1 MRIKQ
6 IKNII
11 EQDDSIKY
19 AIATNLA
26 KYGRPDSR
34 PGDKKSKL
42 TKGLEKKREKHVLD
56 LKKSMDENQEAEKA
70 IRDTLSKEGGAAG
83 LKPLVKA
90 VKKFGINKEELVKL
104 LKKIAKVK
112 KHRDGDYILTPIK
125 EDKSEMDKRYDRTSK
140 YTTIP
145 GLGTTTDADLE
156 RERLAQLA
164 TRNESEDDSFP
175 GEPPSKG
182 YMEARKLIDRLR
194 ATTFRKFNDDEL
206 YDFRK
211 TIATAFDMSLR
222 ERKVSDGGHSGGAP
236 IDLSEDKAEKMAAL
250 IKQRDALIKK
260 HSDAGEMFSDKVY
273 DLDSQ
278 IQKIAKS
285 EHLTE
290 DIKDDLNKIANS
302 LKSKFNDLRFSVDY
316 NKYNPE
322 RSKINVYGSQRDLF
336 YFGNELHG
344 KEFGEYEVFHID
356 DDDQG
361 EIVRIVRSDQIM
373 RSSGPVF
380 PENMEE
386 KNNPSMGIVRKKL
399 GKAPKAEKVASK
411 KKMKLPTGL
420 INYMNYT
427 IGEGHGLDQ
436 GDVDKIKTLAKAL
449 RDGGDLSQDVGLRK
463 DAIRILNFLIKSNI
477 VQDKTKDLSKG
488 KVDEKKKKKDDRCT
502 RIAKRKYDTWPSA
515 YASGA
520 VVRCRKGE
528 IWKNEK

>member
-104 LKKIAKVK
+104 LKKITKVK
-112 KHRDGDYILTPIK
+112 KHRDGDYILTPI
-125 EDKSEMDKRYDRTSK
+125 
-140 YTTIP
+140 
-145 GLGTTTDADLE
+145 
-156 RERLAQLA
+156 
-164 TRNESEDDSFP
+164 SEDDSFP
-175 GEPPSKG
+175 GESPSRG

-290 DIKDDLNKIANS
+290 DIKNDLNKIANS
-302 LKSKFNDLRFSVDY
+302 LKSKFDDLRFIVDY

>member
-104 LKKIAKVK
+104 LKKITKVK
-112 KHRDGDYILTPIK
+112 KHRDGDYILTPI
-125 EDKSEMDKRYDRTSK
+125 
-140 YTTIP
+140 
-145 GLGTTTDADLE
+145 
-156 RERLAQLA
+156 
-164 TRNESEDDSFP
+164 SEDDSFP
-175 GEPPSKG
+175 GESPSRG

-236 IDLSEDKAEKMAAL
+236 IDLSED
-250 IKQRDALIKK
+250 
-260 HSDAGEMFSDKVY
+260 
-273 DLDSQ
+273 
-278 IQKIAKS
+278 
-285 EHLTE
+285 
-290 DIKDDLNKIANS
+290 IKDDLNKIANS
-302 LKSKFNDLRFSVDY
+302 LKSKFDDLRFIVDY

>member
-1 MRIKQ
+1 M
-6 IKNII
+6 
-11 EQDDSIKY
+11 
-19 AIATNLA
+19 
-26 KYGRPDSR
+26 
-34 PGDKKSKL
+34 
-42 TKGLEKKREKHVLD
+42 
-56 LKKSMDENQEAEKA
+56 
-70 IRDTLSKEGGAAG
+70 
-83 LKPLVKA
+83 
-90 VKKFGINKEELVKL
+90 
-104 LKKIAKVK
+104 
-112 KHRDGDYILTPIK
+112 
-125 EDKSEMDKRYDRTSK
+125 
-140 YTTIP
+140 
-145 GLGTTTDADLE
+145 
-156 RERLAQLA
+156 
-164 TRNESEDDSFP
+164 
-175 GEPPSKG
+175 
-182 YMEARKLIDRLR
+182 
-194 ATTFRKFNDDEL
+194 
-206 YDFRK
+206 
-211 TIATAFDMSLR
+211 
-222 ERKVSDGGHSGGAP
+222 
-236 IDLSEDKAEKMAAL
+236 
-250 IKQRDALIKK
+250 
-260 HSDAGEMFSDKVY
+260 
-273 DLDSQ
+273 
-278 IQKIAKS
+278 
-285 EHLTE
+285 
-290 DIKDDLNKIANS
+290 
-302 LKSKFNDLRFSVDY
+302 
-316 NKYNPE
+316 
-322 RSKINVYGSQRDLF
+322 F

-463 DAIRILNFLIKSNI
+463 DAIRIINFLIKSNI

>member
-1 MRIKQ
+1 MIVMRIKQ

-112 KHRDGDYILTPIK
+112 KHRDGDYILTPI
-125 EDKSEMDKRYDRTSK
+125 
-140 YTTIP
+140 
-145 GLGTTTDADLE
+145 
-156 RERLAQLA
+156 
-164 TRNESEDDSFP
+164 SEDDSFP
-175 GEPPSKG
+175 GESPSRG

-302 LKSKFNDLRFSVDY
+302 LKSKFDDLRFIVDY

>member
-112 KHRDGDYILTPIK
+112 KHRDGDYILTPI
-125 EDKSEMDKRYDRTSK
+125 
-140 YTTIP
+140 
-145 GLGTTTDADLE
+145 
-156 RERLAQLA
+156 
-164 TRNESEDDSFP
+164 SEDDSFP
-175 GEPPSKG
+175 GESPSRG

-285 EHLTE
+285 EHLSE

-302 LKSKFNDLRFSVDY
+302 LKSKFDDLRFSVDY

-502 RIAKRKYDTWPSA
+502 RIAKHKYDTWPSA

>member
-26 KYGRPDSR
+26 KYWRPDSR

-104 LKKIAKVK
+104 LKKITKVK
-112 KHRDGDYILTPIK
+112 KHRDGDYILTPI
-125 EDKSEMDKRYDRTSK
+125 
-140 YTTIP
+140 
-145 GLGTTTDADLE
+145 
-156 RERLAQLA
+156 
-164 TRNESEDDSFP
+164 SEDDSFP
-175 GEPPSKG
+175 GESPSRG

-302 LKSKFNDLRFSVDY
+302 LKSKFDDLRFIVDY

>member
-104 LKKIAKVK
+104 LKKITKVK
-112 KHRDGDYILTPIK
+112 KHRDGDYILTPI
-125 EDKSEMDKRYDRTSK
+125 
-140 YTTIP
+140 
-145 GLGTTTDADLE
+145 
-156 RERLAQLA
+156 
-164 TRNESEDDSFP
+164 SEDDSFP
-175 GEPPSKG
+175 GESPSRG

-302 LKSKFNDLRFSVDY
+302 LKSKFDDLRFIVDY

-399 GKAPKAEKVASK
+399 GKAPKAGKVASK

>member
-104 LKKIAKVK
+104 LKKITKVK
-112 KHRDGDYILTPIK
+112 KHRDGDYILTPI
-125 EDKSEMDKRYDRTSK
+125 
-140 YTTIP
+140 
-145 GLGTTTDADLE
+145 
-156 RERLAQLA
+156 
-164 TRNESEDDSFP
+164 SEDDSFP
-175 GEPPSKG
+175 GESPSRG

-302 LKSKFNDLRFSVDY
+302 LKSQFDDLRFSVDY

-322 RSKINVYGSQRDLF
+322 RSRINVYGSQRDLF

>member
-104 LKKIAKVK
+104 LKKITKVK
-112 KHRDGDYILTPIK
+112 KHRDGDYILTPI
-125 EDKSEMDKRYDRTSK
+125 
-140 YTTIP
+140 
-145 GLGTTTDADLE
+145 
-156 RERLAQLA
+156 
-164 TRNESEDDSFP
+164 SEDDSFP
-175 GEPPSKG
+175 GESPSRG

-302 LKSKFNDLRFSVDY
+302 LKSKFDDLRFSVDY

-322 RSKINVYGSQRDLF
+322 RSRINVYGSQRDLF

>member
-70 IRDTLSKEGGAAG
+70 IRDTLSKQGGAAG

-104 LKKIAKVK
+104 LKKITKVK
-112 KHRDGDYILTPIK
+112 KHRDGDYILTPI
-125 EDKSEMDKRYDRTSK
+125 
-140 YTTIP
+140 
-145 GLGTTTDADLE
+145 
-156 RERLAQLA
+156 
-164 TRNESEDDSFP
+164 SEDDSFP
-175 GEPPSKG
+175 GESPSRG

-290 DIKDDLNKIANS
+290 DIKNDLNKIANS
-302 LKSKFNDLRFSVDY
+302 LKSKFDDLRFSVDY

-322 RSKINVYGSQRDLF
+322 RSRINVYGSQRDLF

-344 KEFGEYEVFHID
+344 KEFGEYEVFAVD
-356 DDDQG
+356 DDERG

-373 RSSGPVF
+373 RSSGPIF

-399 GKAPKAEKVASK
+399 GKAPKAGKVASK

>member
-6 IKNII
+6 IKNIF

-112 KHRDGDYILTPIK
+112 KHRDGDYILTPI
-125 EDKSEMDKRYDRTSK
+125 
-140 YTTIP
+140 
-145 GLGTTTDADLE
+145 
-156 RERLAQLA
+156 
-164 TRNESEDDSFP
+164 SEDDSFP

-182 YMEARKLIDRLR
+182 YMEARKLIDKLR

-236 IDLSEDKAEKMAAL
+236 IDLDEDKSDFIKKAEKMAAL

-302 LKSKFNDLRFSVDY
+302 LKSKFDHLRFSVDY

-322 RSKINVYGSQRDLF
+322 RSRINVYGKNSDLF

-344 KEFGEYEVFHID
+344 KKFGEYEVFHID
-356 DDDQG
+356 DDDRG
-361 EIVRIVRSDQIM
+361 EIVRIVKSDQIM
-373 RSSGPVF
+373 RSSGPIF

-399 GKAPKAEKVASK
+399 GKAPKAGKVASK

-449 RDGGDLSQDVGLRK
+449 KDGGDLSQDVGLRK

>member
-104 LKKIAKVK
+104 LKKITKVK
-112 KHRDGDYILTPIK
+112 KHRDGDYILTPI
-125 EDKSEMDKRYDRTSK
+125 
-140 YTTIP
+140 
-145 GLGTTTDADLE
+145 
-156 RERLAQLA
+156 
-164 TRNESEDDSFP
+164 SEDDSFP
-175 GEPPSKG
+175 GESPSRG
-182 YMEARKLIDRLR
+182 YMEARKLIDKLR

-236 IDLSEDKAEKMAAL
+236 IDLSED
-250 IKQRDALIKK
+250 
-260 HSDAGEMFSDKVY
+260 
-273 DLDSQ
+273 
-278 IQKIAKS
+278 
-285 EHLTE
+285 
-290 DIKDDLNKIANS
+290 IKDDLNKIANS
-302 LKSKFNDLRFSVDY
+302 LKSKFDDLRFIVDY

-322 RSKINVYGSQRDLF
+322 RSKINVYGTQQDLMN
-336 YFGNELHG
+336 FGNELHG
-344 KEFGEYEVFHID
+344 KEFGEYEVFAVD
-356 DDDQG
+356 DDERG

-373 RSSGPVF
+373 RSSGPIF

-399 GKAPKAEKVASK
+399 GKAPKAGKVASK

>member
-104 LKKIAKVK
+104 LKKITKVK
-112 KHRDGDYILTPIK
+112 KHRDGDYILTPI
-125 EDKSEMDKRYDRTSK
+125 
-140 YTTIP
+140 
-145 GLGTTTDADLE
+145 
-156 RERLAQLA
+156 
-164 TRNESEDDSFP
+164 SEDDSFP
-175 GEPPSKG
+175 GESPSRG

-302 LKSKFNDLRFSVDY
+302 LKSKFDDLRFSVDY

-322 RSKINVYGSQRDLF
+322 RSRINVYGSQRDLF

-399 GKAPKAEKVASK
+399 GKAPKAGKVASK

>member
-104 LKKIAKVK
+104 LKKITKVK
-112 KHRDGDYILTPIK
+112 KHRDGDYILTPI
-125 EDKSEMDKRYDRTSK
+125 
-140 YTTIP
+140 
-145 GLGTTTDADLE
+145 
-156 RERLAQLA
+156 
-164 TRNESEDDSFP
+164 SEDDSFP
-175 GEPPSKG
+175 GESPSRG
-182 YMEARKLIDRLR
+182 YMEARKLIDKLR

-290 DIKDDLNKIANS
+290 DIKNDLNKIANS
-302 LKSKFNDLRFSVDY
+302 LKSKFDDLRFSVDY

-322 RSKINVYGSQRDLF
+322 RSRINVYGSQRDLF

>member
-1 MRIKQ
+1 MIVMRIKQ

-104 LKKIAKVK
+104 LKKITKVK
-112 KHRDGDYILTPIK
+112 KHRDGDYILTPI
-125 EDKSEMDKRYDRTSK
+125 
-140 YTTIP
+140 
-145 GLGTTTDADLE
+145 
-156 RERLAQLA
+156 
-164 TRNESEDDSFP
+164 SEDDSFP
-175 GEPPSKG
+175 GESPSRG
-182 YMEARKLIDRLR
+182 YMEARKLIDKLR

-236 IDLSEDKAEKMAAL
+236 IDLSED
-250 IKQRDALIKK
+250 
-260 HSDAGEMFSDKVY
+260 
-273 DLDSQ
+273 
-278 IQKIAKS
+278 
-285 EHLTE
+285 
-290 DIKDDLNKIANS
+290 IKDDLNKIANS
-302 LKSKFNDLRFSVDY
+302 LKSKFDDLRFIVDY

>member
-112 KHRDGDYILTPIK
+112 KHRDGDYILTPI
-125 EDKSEMDKRYDRTSK
+125 
-140 YTTIP
+140 
-145 GLGTTTDADLE
+145 
-156 RERLAQLA
+156 
-164 TRNESEDDSFP
+164 SEDDSFP

-236 IDLSEDKAEKMAAL
+236 IDLSED
-250 IKQRDALIKK
+250 
-260 HSDAGEMFSDKVY
+260 
-273 DLDSQ
+273 
-278 IQKIAKS
+278 
-285 EHLTE
+285 
-290 DIKDDLNKIANS
+290 IKDDLNKIANS
-302 LKSKFNDLRFSVDY
+302 LKSKFDDLRFIVDY

-449 RDGGDLSQDVGLRK
+449 RDGGDLSQDAGLRK

>member
-112 KHRDGDYILTPIK
+112 KHRDGDYILTPI
-125 EDKSEMDKRYDRTSK
+125 
-140 YTTIP
+140 
-145 GLGTTTDADLE
+145 
-156 RERLAQLA
+156 
-164 TRNESEDDSFP
+164 SEDDSFP
-175 GEPPSKG
+175 GESPSRG

-236 IDLSEDKAEKMAAL
+236 IDLSED
-250 IKQRDALIKK
+250 
-260 HSDAGEMFSDKVY
+260 
-273 DLDSQ
+273 
-278 IQKIAKS
+278 
-285 EHLTE
+285 
-290 DIKDDLNKIANS
+290 IKDDLNKIANS
-302 LKSKFNDLRFSVDY
+302 LKSKFDDLRFIVDY

>member
-1 MRIKQ
+1 MKIKQ
-6 IKNII
+6 IKNIF

-90 VKKFGINKEELVKL
+90 VKKFGIGKEELVKL
-104 LKKIAKVK
+104 LKKLAKVK
-112 KHRDGDYILTPIK
+112 KHRDGDYILTPI
-125 EDKSEMDKRYDRTSK
+125 
-140 YTTIP
+140 
-145 GLGTTTDADLE
+145 
-156 RERLAQLA
+156 
-164 TRNESEDDSFP
+164 SEDDSFP

-222 ERKVSDGGHSGGAP
+222 ESEVSHGGQKGGAP
-236 IDLSEDKAEKMAAL
+236 IDLSED
-250 IKQRDALIKK
+250 
-260 HSDAGEMFSDKVY
+260 
-273 DLDSQ
+273 
-278 IQKIAKS
+278 
-285 EHLTE
+285 
-290 DIKDDLNKIANS
+290 IKDDLNRIANS
-302 LKSKFNDLRFSVDY
+302 LKSQFDDLRFIVDY
-316 NKYNPE
+316 NKYGPE
-322 RSKINVYGSQRDLF
+322 RSKINVYGTQQDLMN
-336 YFGNELHG
+336 FGDKLHG
-344 KEFGEYEVFHID
+344 KKFGKYEVFAVD
-356 DDDQG
+356 DDERG

-373 RSSGPVF
+373 RG
-380 PENMEE
+380 E
-386 KNNPSMGIVRKKL
+386 KKNPSMGIVRKKL
-399 GKAPKAEKVASK
+399 GKVPKAGKVASK

-420 INYMNYT
+420 INYMDYT
-427 IGEGHGLDQ
+427 
-436 GDVDKIKTLAKAL
+436 V
-449 RDGGDLSQDVGLRK
+449 S
-463 DAIRILNFLIKSNI
+463 
-477 VQDKTKDLSKG
+477 
-488 KVDEKKKKKDDRCT
+488 EKKKKKDDRCT

-528 IWKNEK
+528 IWKGIK

>member
-112 KHRDGDYILTPIK
+112 KHRDGDYILTPI
-125 EDKSEMDKRYDRTSK
+125 
-140 YTTIP
+140 
-145 GLGTTTDADLE
+145 
-156 RERLAQLA
+156 
-164 TRNESEDDSFP
+164 SEDDSFP
-175 GEPPSKG
+175 GESPSRG
-182 YMEARKLIDRLR
+182 YMEARKLIDKLR

-302 LKSKFNDLRFSVDY
+302 LKSKFDDLRFIVDY

>member
-1 MRIKQ
+1 MKISQVKELVT
-6 IKNII
+6 KMF
-11 EQDDSIKY
+11 EEDDSLKY
-19 AIATNLA
+19 AIATNMA

-112 KHRDGDYILTPIK
+112 KHRDGDYILTPI
-125 EDKSEMDKRYDRTSK
+125 
-140 YTTIP
+140 
-145 GLGTTTDADLE
+145 
-156 RERLAQLA
+156 
-164 TRNESEDDSFP
+164 SEDDSFP

-222 ERKVSDGGHSGGAP
+222 ESEVSHGGQKGGAP
-236 IDLSEDKAEKMAAL
+236 IDLSED
-250 IKQRDALIKK
+250 
-260 HSDAGEMFSDKVY
+260 
-273 DLDSQ
+273 
-278 IQKIAKS
+278 
-285 EHLTE
+285 
-290 DIKDDLNKIANS
+290 IKDDLKKIANS
-302 LKSKFNDLRFSVDY
+302 LKSQFDDLRFDVNY

-322 RSKINVYGSQRDLF
+322 NSRIDVRGTQQDMMN
-336 YFGNELHG
+336 FGNELHG
-344 KEFGEYEVFHID
+344 KEFGEYEVFAVD
-356 DDDQG
+356 DDERG

-373 RSSGPVF
+373 RGSGKPF

-386 KNNPSMGIVRKKL
+386 KHNPSMGIVRKKL
-399 GKAPKAEKVASK
+399 GKVPKAGKVAYQ

-420 INYMNYT
+420 VNYMDYT
-427 IGEGHGLDQ
+427 
-436 GDVDKIKTLAKAL
+436 V
-449 RDGGDLSQDVGLRK
+449 S
-463 DAIRILNFLIKSNI
+463 
-477 VQDKTKDLSKG
+477 
-488 KVDEKKKKKDDRCT
+488 EKKKKKDDRCT

-528 IWKNEK
+528 IWKGIK

>member
-112 KHRDGDYILTPIK
+112 KHRDGDYILTPI
-125 EDKSEMDKRYDRTSK
+125 
-140 YTTIP
+140 
-145 GLGTTTDADLE
+145 
-156 RERLAQLA
+156 
-164 TRNESEDDSFP
+164 SEDDSFP
-175 GEPPSKG
+175 GESPSRG

-236 IDLSEDKAEKMAAL
+236 IDLSED
-250 IKQRDALIKK
+250 
-260 HSDAGEMFSDKVY
+260 
-273 DLDSQ
+273 
-278 IQKIAKS
+278 
-285 EHLTE
+285 
-290 DIKDDLNKIANS
+290 IKDDLNKIANS
-302 LKSKFNDLRFSVDY
+302 LKSKFDDLRFSVDY

-322 RSKINVYGSQRDLF
+322 RSRINVYGSQRDLF

-344 KEFGEYEVFHID
+344 KEFGEYEVFAVD
-356 DDDQG
+356 DDERG

>member
-1 MRIKQ
+1 
-6 IKNII
+6 
-11 EQDDSIKY
+11 
-19 AIATNLA
+19 
-26 KYGRPDSR
+26 
-34 PGDKKSKL
+34 
-42 TKGLEKKREKHVLD
+42 
-56 LKKSMDENQEAEKA
+56 
-70 IRDTLSKEGGAAG
+70 
-83 LKPLVKA
+83 
-90 VKKFGINKEELVKL
+90 
-104 LKKIAKVK
+104 
-112 KHRDGDYILTPIK
+112 
-125 EDKSEMDKRYDRTSK
+125 
-140 YTTIP
+140 
-145 GLGTTTDADLE
+145 
-156 RERLAQLA
+156 
-164 TRNESEDDSFP
+164 
-175 GEPPSKG
+175 
-182 YMEARKLIDRLR
+182 
-194 ATTFRKFNDDEL
+194 
-206 YDFRK
+206 
-211 TIATAFDMSLR
+211 
-222 ERKVSDGGHSGGAP
+222 
-236 IDLSEDKAEKMAAL
+236 
-250 IKQRDALIKK
+250 
-260 HSDAGEMFSDKVY
+260 
-273 DLDSQ
+273 
-278 IQKIAKS
+278 
-285 EHLTE
+285 
-290 DIKDDLNKIANS
+290 
-302 LKSKFNDLRFSVDY
+302 
-316 NKYNPE
+316 
-322 RSKINVYGSQRDLF
+322 LF

-477 VQDKTKDLSKG
+477 IQDKTKDLSKG

>member
-1 MRIKQ
+1 
-6 IKNII
+6 
-11 EQDDSIKY
+11 
-19 AIATNLA
+19 
-26 KYGRPDSR
+26 
-34 PGDKKSKL
+34 
-42 TKGLEKKREKHVLD
+42 
-56 LKKSMDENQEAEKA
+56 
-70 IRDTLSKEGGAAG
+70 
-83 LKPLVKA
+83 
-90 VKKFGINKEELVKL
+90 
-104 LKKIAKVK
+104 
-112 KHRDGDYILTPIK
+112 
-125 EDKSEMDKRYDRTSK
+125 
-140 YTTIP
+140 
-145 GLGTTTDADLE
+145 
-156 RERLAQLA
+156 
-164 TRNESEDDSFP
+164 
-175 GEPPSKG
+175 
-182 YMEARKLIDRLR
+182 MEARKLIDKLR

-236 IDLSEDKAEKMAAL
+236 IDLDEDKSDFIKKAEKMAAL

-302 LKSKFNDLRFSVDY
+302 LKSKFDHLRFSVDY

-322 RSKINVYGSQRDLF
+322 RSRINVYGKNSDLF

-344 KEFGEYEVFHID
+344 KKFGEYEVFHID
-356 DDDQG
+356 DDDRG
-361 EIVRIVRSDQIM
+361 EIVRIVKSDQIM
-373 RSSGPVF
+373 RSSGPIF

-399 GKAPKAEKVASK
+399 GKAPKAGKVASK